1 MHSIKKSK
9 FDTIFDVIIYVILGF
24 LTLTY
29 LYVLVFTVSAS
40 FSAFIECIDPFYHVF
55 KRICFKEVLCF
66 LNASVKCQLACP
78 LFRSLGQDNHL
89 VKQIGYPVRRM
100 RNHQHDFPLAG
111 NQAQVLHQ
119 LPCHNPVQS

>member
-40 FSAFIECIDPFYHVF
+40 FSDP
-55 KRICFKEVLCF
+55 
-66 LNASVKCQLACP
+66 NADRKSV
-78 LFRSLGQDNHL
+78 
-89 VKQIGYPVRRM
+89 V
-100 RNHQHDFPLAG
+100 
-111 NQAQVLHQ
+111 
-119 LPCHNPVQS
+119 